1 MLELIDL
8 ARPGLQPVNLRVA
21 KGECVAVRGPS
32 GAGKTLFLRA
42 IADLDPNT
50 GRVMLEG
57 RERESMPAS
66 RWRRQVAYVPAE
78 PGWWADTVGEHF
90 SDWDAAAPMVEAL
103 RLPADARTWPLMRCS
118 TGERQRLALAR
129 ALLLRPRVLL
139 LDEPTSGLDGEA
151 VEVVESMVRIRL
163 IDGMAAIWVTHQDA
177 QAARVARR
185 TVFVEAGRVV
195 DGAVIS

>member
-8 ARPGLQPVNLRVA
+8 ARPGLQPVNLRVS

-57 RERESMPAS
+57 HEREAMPAWQ
-66 RWRRQVAYVPAE
+66 WRRLVSYVPAE

-90 SDWDAAAPMVEAL
+90 GDWDAGASLVRAL
-103 RLPADARTWPLMRCS
+103 RLPADAHGWPVMRCS
-118 TGERQRLALAR
+118 TGERQRLALVR
-129 ALLLRPRVLL
+129 ALLLEPRVLL
-139 LDEPTSGLDGEA
+139 LDEPTSGLDADA
-151 VEVVESMVRIRL
+151 VEVVESLVRTRL
-163 IDGMAAIWVTHQDA
+163 AEGMAAIWVTHQDA

-185 TVFVEAGRVV
+185 TLFVEAGRVV